1 MVDNII
7 LVIASFTASVGFGI
21 VFRIERKHLLWA
33 GLGGALTRCVYL
45 FLPEIIDHRIIYVLL
60 SSMFSALYA
69 EIMAIHRKMPST
81 VFLYPAILPL
91 IPGDL
96 MYNTAANF
104 ILNNPEE
111 VIANAEKCALSLV
124 GMSTGFVIISTFTY
138 YRRIYFVSKNIAY
151 HLLHARKK

>member
-1 MVDNII
+1 MINNII

-45 FLPEIIDHRIIYVLL
+45 FLPQIIDHRVIYVLL

-69 EIMAIHRKMPST
+69 EIMAMHRKMPST

-96 MYNTAANF
+96 MYNTAINI

-111 VIANAEKCALSLV
+111 IIENAEKCAFSLV
-124 GMSTGFVIISTFTY
+124 GMSVGFVIVSTFTY

-151 HLLHARKK
+151 HLLRGHKK